1 MGNRPKALEE
11 HAQLLENGEIKSMP
25 DISTATKIQDT
36 LLTLLA
42 GFASVSWREVILAQ
56 NCYQQMLK
64 NCLVSALNHT
74 ELT

>member
-42 GFASVSWREVILAQ
+42 GFASVSWHEGILAQ
-56 NCYQQMLK
+56 NCSQ
-64 NCLVSALNHT
+64 
-74 ELT
+74 